1 MHMELRQ
8 ILYFVAIAEVEHF
21 GRAALRL
28 RIAQPALS
36 RQMKLL
42 EAEMGVELFERL
54 PRGVRLTV
62 AGRTFLAETRGLQ
75 AQLARA
81 VEAARAAAAGQQG
94 VLRLGFIEAAAWHGL
109 VPDALRLF
117 RLRFPGIELSLA
129 SMATEGQLAA
139 IRQGTLD
146 GALVYNPLPA
156 DDLIALPLARHP
168 VVLAVPAKSPLA
180 ARGRVSLSDLAD
192 HPLIGFQRRASPR
205 FFDDV
210 HARFRAA
217 GIMPRTIAE
226 LTVETDILALVSAG
240 AGIALVNSSQ
250 KWRPPHAV
258 RFAEVQDLGVSLELS
273 LVHAKDGRTPALR
286 EFSGILNELAAAG
299 GGACRDTSDGTNP
312 LSGA

>member
-1 MHMELRQ
+1 MRMELRQ
-8 ILYFVAIAEVEHF
+8 IIYFVAIAEAEHF

-42 EAEMGVELFERL
+42 EAEMGVSLFERL

-62 AGRTFLAETRGLQ
+62 AGRTFLNETRGLQ

-81 VEAARAAAAGQQG
+81 VDAARAAAAGQQG
-94 VLRLGFIEAAAWHGL
+94 SLRLGFIEAAAWHGL

-117 RLRFPGIELSLA
+117 RLRFPAIELSLA
-129 SMATEGQLAA
+129 SMATEGQLTA
-139 IRQGTLD
+139 IRQGALD
-146 GALVYNPLPA
+146 GALVYNPAPA
-156 DDLIALPLARHP
+156 DDLIALPLVRHP

-180 ARGRVSLSDLAD
+180 AQERVSLRDLAD
-192 HPLIGFQRRASPR
+192 CPLIGFQRRASPR

-210 HARFRAA
+210 HARFRAE
-217 GIMPRTIAE
+217 GIVPRYIAE

-258 RFAEVQDLGVSLELS
+258 RFVDVHDLGISLELT
-273 LVHAKDGRTPALR
+273 LVYAKDGGTPTLR
-286 EFSGILNELAAAG
+286 QFSAILTELAARAE
-299 GGACRDTSDGTNP
+299 A
-312 LSGA
+312 LSPD